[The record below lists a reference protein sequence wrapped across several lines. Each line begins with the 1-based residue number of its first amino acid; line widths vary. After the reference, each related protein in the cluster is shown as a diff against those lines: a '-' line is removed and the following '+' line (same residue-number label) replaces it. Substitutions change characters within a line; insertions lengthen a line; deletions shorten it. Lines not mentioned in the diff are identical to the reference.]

1 MQAVGA
7 ISSHIINGG
16 SVSMRSVIWRSLMR
30 YLKPLK
36 LLATVAAVCLSAL
49 AAAQGVAR
57 FGTARFGEAVFAS
70 ATSSVPSVPV
80 PSMPFWATVSL
91 ALAVWVLVYLIRTK
105 EV

>member
-1 MQAVGA
+1 
-7 ISSHIINGG
+7 
-16 SVSMRSVIWRSLMR
+16 MR
-30 YLKPLK
+30 YLIPLK

-70 ATSSVPSVPV
+70 ETSSVPSVPV
-80 PSMPFWATVSL
+80 PSMPLWATVSL

>member
-1 MQAVGA
+1 
-7 ISSHIINGG
+7 
-16 SVSMRSVIWRSLMR
+16 MR

-70 ATSSVPSVPV
+70 ATSSETSSVPV
-80 PSMPFWATVSL
+80 PSMPLWATVSL